1 MINWTLDGMYQNAT
15 VFRYNGKMSRGAGI
29 RKVIMVVHIALHL
42 VHDCSS
48 SLRVSVLGALFWLGW
63 NQMTLWFGVTIA
75 HLGKKK
81 KKGQPELLSM
91 DCHSQPTLS
100 SL

>member
-1 MINWTLDGMYQNAT
+1 
-15 VFRYNGKMSRGAGI
+15 MSRGAGI

-75 HLGKKK
+75 HLEKKK
-81 KKGQPELLSM
+81 KRV
-91 DCHSQPTLS
+91 SQNYYTWIVIRNLPCQVCS
-100 SL
+100 SP